1 MSPATPE
8 SASHAQP
15 RAATPEVAVGFDFG
29 LRRIGLAVGDTLTRR
44 ARPLPALHRGGAALS
59 ATEWQSLAGSIGS
72 AGARQLVVGCPYNE
86 DGSPSA
92 MTGRA
97 RAFARELA
105 QRLKLPVHLVDE
117 RYSSIEAEA
126 ALRERRR
133 AGERG
138 RYDRSAIDS
147 AAATVILERWLD
159 GSTRPETTLQDNL

>member
-29 LRRIGLAVGDTLTRR
+29 LR
-44 ARPLPALHRGGAALS
+44 
-59 ATEWQSLAGSIGS
+59 
-72 AGARQLVVGCPYNE
+72 
-86 DGSPSA
+86 
-92 MTGRA
+92 
-97 RAFARELA
+97 
-105 QRLKLPVHLVDE
+105 LKLPVHLVDE

-126 ALRERRR
+126 ALLQRRR

-159 GSTRPETTLQDNL
+159 GSARPETTLQDNL